1 MPKSRKLSWLPS
13 SMGSEEG
20 FPHQPFPF
28 RWIAIGIAIFVFV
41 IVASASTYVV
51 EPGTRG
57 IKVTL
62 GKTQAGFL
70 PEGFGMKAP
79 FVTRIVDV
87 NVRQQTKKMS
97 AACFSSDLQQVV
109 LELRVLYRVP
119 DKSVVEIFKQYAGDP
134 FDSLIAPRV
143 QEALKEVTA
152 SQTAE
157 QIVKKREAVKQA
169 ALAAARQKIG
179 RILWVED
186 IVVRDIHLSAELEH
200 AIEAKMVAEQQAAQ
214 ARFTQVQTQVEA
226 ETAIIS
232 ARGEA
237 EAIKVRGDALRM
249 SPVFLRLKLVER
261 WNGRSPLVVP
271 SDPNSSGAGLLLPL
285 GAAPKAEVRVRE
297 QDVPTRASAREPAP
311 AAP

>member
-1 MPKSRKLSWLPS
+1 MPPSRDPRWQPEDVSYH
-13 SMGSEEG
+13 GG
-20 FPHQPFPF
+20 DGDQPFPF
-28 RWIAIGIAIFVFV
+28 RSVGFGLL
-41 IVASASTYVV
+41 IVALLIVSFSSTYIV

-62 GKTQAGFL
+62 GKAQAGFL

-79 FVTRIVDV
+79 FITSIVDV
-87 NVRQQTKKMS
+87 NVRQQTRPVR
-97 AACFSSDLQQVV
+97 AECFSSDLQQVV
-109 LELRVLYRVP
+109 LDLRVLYRVP
-119 DKSVVEIFKQYAGDP
+119 DKSVVEIFKQFAGDP

-157 QIVKKREAVKQA
+157 QIVKSREAVKQK

-179 RILWVED
+179 NILWVED
-186 IVVRDIHLSAELEH
+186 IVVRDIHLSAELER

-237 EAIKVRGDALRM
+237 DAIKVRGDALRM

-261 WNGRSPLVVP
+261 WNGTSPLVVP
-271 SDPNSSGAGLLLPL
+271 PDQNSTGAGLLLPL
-285 GAAPKAEVRVRE
+285 GATPK
-297 QDVPTRASAREPAP
+297 PATP
-311 AAP
+311 